1 MLLLCIIVLSYSRN
15 KKVRPS
21 PEWWCSFLMCQFRFL
36 YCITIRP
43 YLNLAIVADD
53 ADCDLLWYS
62 CIMHGCIIQPE
73 AYPWMMSNRTVR
85 SVVSTIIVIIKE
97 LFWFNYYTMLTTAGR
112 NRSRIHLYI
121 VSIACQT
128 GFSII
133 LPLVPFVNEVLNTTS
148 LQYSLTF
155 SGYYLS
161 MILSFSFWCVLP
173 PGSIIF
179 GALSD
184 RIGRRMAIVVSLF
197 GLTLG
202 EKHTLKLRRRIDC
215 LLHYIQRLCFYC
227 CSHGYWLNG

>member
-1 MLLLCIIVLSYSRN
+1 
-15 KKVRPS
+15 
-21 PEWWCSFLMCQFRFL
+21 MCQFRFIH
-36 YCITIRP
+36 CITIRL
-43 YLNLAIVADD
+43 YLDLAITVDD
-53 ADCDLLWYS
+53 ADCNFLWYS
-62 CIMHGCIIQPE
+62 SIMHGCIIQIE
-73 AYPWMMSNRTVR
+73 ACPWMMVNRTVR
-85 SVVSTIIVIIKE
+85 SVVSTFMVIIKE
-97 LFWFNYYTMLTTAGR
+97 LFWFNFYTMLTTAGR

-161 MILSFSFWCVLP
+161 MILSFSCFCVLP

-202 EKHTLKLRRRIDC
+202 EKHTLKLRRRVGC
-215 LLHYIQRLCFYC
+215 LLHYIQRVCFYC

>member
-1 MLLLCIIVLSYSRN
+1 
-15 KKVRPS
+15 
-21 PEWWCSFLMCQFRFL
+21 MCQFCFMHTKTILL
-36 YCITIRP
+36 Y
-43 YLNLAIVADD
+43 LDLAMAMDD
-53 ADCDLLWYS
+53 ADCYLLWYFS
-62 CIMHGCIIQPE
+62 IMHVCITQTKP
-73 AYPWMMSNRTVR
+73 YTWTMGNRTVR
-85 SVVSTIIVIIKE
+85 SVVSTVIVIIKE
-97 LFWFNYYTMLTTAGR
+97 WFWFNSYTMLTTAGR
-112 NRSRIHLYI
+112 NRSRFHLYV

-161 MILSFSFWCVLP
+161 MILSFSCWCVSP

-202 EKHTLKLRRRIDC
+202 EKHTL
-215 LLHYIQRLCFYC
+215 
-227 CSHGYWLNG
+227 